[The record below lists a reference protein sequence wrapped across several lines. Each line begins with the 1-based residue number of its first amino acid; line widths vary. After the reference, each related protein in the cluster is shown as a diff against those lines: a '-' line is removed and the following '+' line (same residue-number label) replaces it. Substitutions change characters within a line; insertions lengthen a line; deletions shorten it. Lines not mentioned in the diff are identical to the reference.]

1 MHRIQRKRS
10 KGGTMPPSSV
20 YIGRPS
26 KFGNP
31 DEIRKPI
38 PKDPVTLNGI
48 KYISEEVISNALTDE
63 KKVYLRQYLENQIN
77 LTKYLAKVLHM
88 YLMEEVLIRDP
99 NFLAGLIQEL
109 QQYQIIAC

>member
-1 MHRIQRKRS
+1 
-10 KGGTMPPSSV
+10 MPPSSV

-63 KKVYLRQYLENQIN
+63 KKVYLRQYLENPDQFDQVSSQSPPHVFDGRSFDTGSELPCRIDTRATTIPN
-77 LTKYLAKVLHM
+77 HCM
-88 YLMEEVLIRDP
+88 LMS
-99 NFLAGLIQEL
+99 
-109 QQYQIIAC
+109 